1 MSTIE
6 IVKSFVSDPE
16 VISLFDRDKLK
27 EESAELRGEA
37 RGKTIGIE
45 EGKTLGIEEG
55 KTIGRSEEKASV
67 ARKMLKAKM
76 NFKSISEMTGL
87 SISDI
92 KKLA

>member
-27 EESAELRGEA
+27 EESAELRG
-37 RGKTIGIE
+37 KTIGIAQ
-45 EGKTLGIEEG
+45 
-55 KTIGRSEEKASV
+55 EKASV

-76 NFKSISEMTGL
+76 NLKSISEMTGL
-87 SISDI
+87 SISEI